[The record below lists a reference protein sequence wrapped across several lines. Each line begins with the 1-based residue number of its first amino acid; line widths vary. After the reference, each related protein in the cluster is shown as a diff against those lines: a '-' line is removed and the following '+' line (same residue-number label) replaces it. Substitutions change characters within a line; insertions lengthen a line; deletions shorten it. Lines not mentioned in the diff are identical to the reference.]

1 MSLANSMG
9 TAICAIDATKAQFKM
24 LVQNKVNLTGQNIGN
39 YQLEKLLISRKVSDL
54 YLASDVKLD
63 QRVLLEVL
71 TRTTEEEPDLAAR
84 FERRMESVL
93 QLKHPNIAAVSEIS
107 VTADGYPYAVMEYI
121 QGITLE
127 EQLAEWQRDNTT
139 LPVTEALTWTR
150 QLADAL
156 SVAHPAGLIHHDLRP
171 KNILLREDKTPV
183 LVDLG
188 VPIAM
193 EPRDAVLSN
202 SHPDTL
208 DYASPEE
215 LEGKAISR
223 RSNIYSL
230 GIILYELLTNHRPK
244 LPTSSWDIFER
255 ATMPKEV
262 PLEEAREGLS
272 GETYRLVRNCLW
284 RQEWSRF
291 ETADELV
298 TAIDTAILAEQ
309 VAPKAAIWSDSQRNW
324 RYIAAPLVAVLL
336 VVIGIFIFAALA
348 NSNGSTTTPEATAVA
363 TDPAAGLADSPTA
376 EPTATPTKEAL
387 PTSAA
392 EIKVDLF
399 EPVADATFTQRDRI
413 RFAWLW
419 LLVVAEN
426 EQFRLYLSPETVDAS
441 PEILLGSVSEPNTA
455 NLYLLPQTISELGVV
470 PGTYTW
476 QVRLEDQATGEV
488 LAESD
493 PRRLTIL
500 ADTPTPTLTPTPEVS
515 STPTVTFTPTAEAC
529 VPERPPGWLVHTVRP
544 GDTIST
550 FAQRANVTVNTIL
563 QANCLPPG
571 TVLSVGQTLFIPP
584 PLATRTPTPGAII
597 PSPAPPGPG
606 PITPPTAVP
615 TVVVPTADPTAPPI
629 PTVPGGGG

>member
-1 MSLANSMG
+1 MVTRNQV
-9 TAICAIDATKAQFKM
+9 D
-24 LVQNKVNLTGQNIGN
+24 LTEQNIGS
-39 YQLEKLLISRKVSDL
+39 YRVEKLLISRKVSNL

-71 TRTTEEEPDLAAR
+71 TRTAEEEPDLAAR
-84 FERRMESVL
+84 FERRMDSVS
-93 QLKHPNIAAVSEIS
+93 QLKHPNIAAVSEVG
-107 VTADGYPYAVMEYI
+107 VTEDGYPYAVMEYI
-121 QGITLE
+121 PGATLE
-127 EQLAEWQRDNTT
+127 DQLAEWQRSNSG
-139 LPVTEALTWTR
+139 LAVTEALTWIR

-193 EPRDAVLSN
+193 EPRDGVLSN

-230 GIILYELLTNHRPK
+230 GIILYELLTGHRPK

-309 VAPKAAIWSDSQRNW
+309 VAPKAAIWSGSQRNW

-336 VVIGIFIFAALA
+336 VVLGIIAFAALA
-348 NSNGSTTTPEATAVA
+348 NSNGSATTPEATAA
-363 TDPAAGLADSPTA
+363 LTDPAAGMAESATT
-376 EPTATPTKEAL
+376 EPTATATREAL

-419 LLVVAEN
+419 LLVLAEN
-426 EQFRLYLSPETVDAS
+426 EQFGLYLAPETADAS
-441 PEILLGSVSEPNTA
+441 PEILLGTVREPNTA
-455 NLYLLPQTISELGVV
+455 NLYLLPQAVNELEVE
-470 PGTYTW
+470 PGAYTW
-476 QVRLEDQATGEV
+476 QVRLEDRVSGEV

-500 ADTPTPTLTPTPEVS
+500 ADTPTPTLTPTTMPS
-515 STPTVTFTPTAEAC
+515 PTPTVTFTPTAEAC

-544 GDTIST
+544 GDAIST
-550 FAQRANVTVNTIL
+550 FAQRANVPVATIL
-563 QANCLPPG
+563 QVNCLPPG
-571 TVLSVGQTLFIPP
+571 AVLSVGQTLFIPP
-584 PLATRTPTPGAII
+584 PLATRTPTPGPI
-597 PSPAPPGPG
+597 PPTAPSGGQPGPG
-606 PITPPTAVP
+606 PQPTAVP
-615 TVVVPTADPTAPPI
+615 TVVVPTQEPTAPPI